1 MLDYTVYGALVRS
14 EFPLPELPPAASVRR
29 EPDVNIGTG
38 EASLGEPLRA
48 PFDGH
53 LPDGRLWLR
62 TTPYRDAYLVEFPQF
77 ADFVVKPG
85 AREIRKRST
94 RAGVQDATVRHLL
107 IDTVLPLFFNS
118 VGRDMIH
125 ATAVTTNAGV
135 CAFTGP
141 AGTGKSTIAAAMVK
155 AGAALMCDDCLAL
168 DLSDGCLAL
177 PGYQGL
183 RLWPDSAA
191 AVGAQSQTSIAVA
204 EYSSKARMVRGI
216 LGRLCDEAKPLRRI
230 YRVYRTAES
239 RGAPRVESLEGAQ
252 RLMVLVEGAYRL
264 DLGDSAMLAR
274 QFRYLSMLSERVPV
288 KALYLP
294 DDLSALPAACEVVLR
309 DLADDARVDGSPHQ

>member
-14 EFPLPELPPAASVRR
+14 EFPLPELPPARNIGR
-29 EPDVNIGTG
+29 QPDVNIGMG
-38 EASLGEPLRA
+38 GVSLGEPERA
-48 PFDGH
+48 PYDGH

-62 TTPYRDAYLVEFPQF
+62 TTPCRDAYLVEFPQF
-77 ADFVVKPG
+77 ADFVVSPG
-85 AREIRKRST
+85 ARWISIRST

-125 ATAVTTNAGV
+125 ATAVATGAGV

-141 AGTGKSTIAAAMVK
+141 AGTGKSTIAAAMVN
-155 AGAALMCDDCLAL
+155 AGGALMCDDCLAL
-168 DLSDGCLAL
+168 DLSEQCLAL

-183 RLWPDSAA
+183 RLWPDSVAA
-191 AVGAQSQTSIAVA
+191 IGAQSQTSIAVA
-204 EYSSKARMVRGI
+204 EYSSKARMVRGT

-230 YRVYRTAES
+230 YRVYRTTES
-239 RGAPRVESLEGAQ
+239 YGAPRIEWLEGAQ

-274 QFRYLSMLSERVPV
+274 QFRYLSRLSEMVPI
-288 KALYLP
+288 KALFLP
-294 DDLSALPAACEVVLR
+294 DDLSALPAACEVVRR
-309 DLADDARVDGSPHQ
+309 DLADDARVDGSPRQ